1 MSRDFCAREMRR
13 LVANIPVTEAEDLM
27 VLEEEVEG
35 IVRRAAKATKEEM
48 WRIAERLTRIDVS

>member
-13 LVANIPVTEAEDLM
+13 LVVDIPVTEAEDLM
-27 VLEEEVEG
+27 ALEEEVDG

-48 WRIAERLTRIDVS
+48 RGIAERLTRIDVS